1 MATPTPSDDDTRRIL
16 HNVLRQWRADQIK
29 AIRNRIRDIEDR
41 IEDLTHHGIE
51 PDSQEARMAAQLRE
65 QVAQLSERKN
75 AKLTMIEEAYQL
87 MLEFVNRTP
96 SPVP

>member
-1 MATPTPSDDDTRRIL
+1 
-16 HNVLRQWRADQIK
+16 
-29 AIRNRIRDIEDR
+29 
-41 IEDLTHHGIE
+41 
-51 PDSQEARMAAQLRE
+51 MAAQLRE
-65 QVAQLSERKN
+65 QVAQVSERKN